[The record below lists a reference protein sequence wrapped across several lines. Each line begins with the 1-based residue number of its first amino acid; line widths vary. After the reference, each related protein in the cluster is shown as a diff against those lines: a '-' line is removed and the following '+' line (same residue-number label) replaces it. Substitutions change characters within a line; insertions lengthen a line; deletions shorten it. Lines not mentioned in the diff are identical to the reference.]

1 MSTSPDYFDVNAE
14 PVNYPGPFR
23 PDPSESAVPALD
35 GREDEIST
43 VRDSVLNEPV
53 FTGQLKQPELG
64 QWLSYKRSR
73 CTRLGN
79 WSVTLAAALIG
90 GSFAVLGAVVSGGQ
104 GLTHAL
110 YMTLFAPIIEE
121 LLKQSGMIYLLE
133 KKPYRIF
140 SGGQF
145 LVAAAVS
152 ALIFSAAE
160 NLLYICLYIP
170 ISSLDNPGLYSIY
183 RWTVCT
189 LLHLVCSLIASL
201 GLMRVW
207 KIQMKESRAADLSHG
222 FAFFAAAIA
231 IHGFYN
237 LAAALFLPHF

>member
-1 MSTSPDYFDVNAE
+1 
-14 PVNYPGPFR
+14 
-23 PDPSESAVPALD
+23 

-53 FTGQLKQPELG
+53 FTGQLKQAELG
-64 QWLSYKRSR
+64 QWLAQKRSQ

-79 WSVTLAAALIG
+79 WAVTLAAALTG
-90 GSFAVLGAVVSGGQ
+90 GSFAVLGAVISGGQ

-110 YMTLFAPIIEE
+110 YMTVFAPIIEE

-140 SGGQF
+140 SAGQF
-145 LVAAAVS
+145 LIAAAVS
-152 ALIFSAAE
+152 AFIFSASE
-160 NLLYICLYIP
+160 NLLYIWLYIP
-170 ISSLDNPGLYSIY
+170 ISSLNNPHQYSLY

-201 GLMRVW
+201 GLIRVW
-207 KIQMKESRAADLSHG
+207 KIQLKDSRAADLSHG
-222 FAFFAAAIA
+222 FVFFAAAMA
-231 IHGFYN
+231 LHGLYN
-237 LAAALFLPHF
+237 LAAGLFHPHF